1 MGRKPDLSQEEQRLR
16 QATRE
21 AHEAA
26 QYLRDVIREANQ
38 LIPTLIEQFEKH
50 HEKEMN
56 QLSNHLIAES
66 NRLNAQLNADI
77 ETARQIVN
85 DQIMAGHAVFDVTTR
100 TVTIT
105 WGPGRFNDT
114 EPLPHPEL
122 TDRTTAP

>member
-26 QYLRDVIREANQ
+26 QHLRDVIREANQ

-50 HEKEMN
+50 HKEEMN

-85 DQIMAGHAVFDVTTR
+85 DQIMAGHAVFDAATR

-114 EPLPHPEL
+114 EPLPYPEL